1 MLHFHRKSDIL
12 SENESCVESLQNAAL
27 KFFEFGEEVYTK
39 RRDQMLQVAEAAGIM
54 GDLVGLPTYAEL
66 DAWYREKFDL

>member
-1 MLHFHRKSDIL
+1 MLR
-12 SENESCVESLQNAAL
+12 
-27 KFFEFGEEVYTK
+27 
-39 RRDQMLQVAEAAGIM
+39 VAEVSGIM